1 MARALRR
8 QSYELSAEGRF
19 DVEYADML
27 GIPLDFAAEPVVV
40 SPTRLRRT
48 VRVHAVRPERDALT
62 IEFPRVEG
70 YSLERP
76 VRAVLDLYS
85 PRGSTAGVDF
95 NTCKTNR
102 WRTDPAK
109 CHINWAICDSDW
121 EAEFCRVV
129 EAHPRVLA
137 YVKNQSM
144 GFSVPY
150 RMGGT
155 MHQYIPDFVL
165 KIDDGGEEPVHLVAE
180 VEGMVGEDAKVK
192 ARTMRASWVPGVNNL
207 GGFGRW
213 AFAEFKDVN
222 TMEDDLTRWFAECAS
237 SPAVRAAHGLI
248 LAGGSQPDM
257 EYVPRRRSAID
268 G

>member
-1 MARALRR
+1 M
-8 QSYELSAEGRF
+8 
-19 DVEYADML
+19 
-27 GIPLDFAAEPVVV
+27 
-40 SPTRLRRT
+40 
-48 VRVHAVRPERDALT
+48 
-62 IEFPRVEG
+62 
-70 YSLERP
+70 
-76 VRAVLDLYS
+76 RAVLDLYS

-237 SPAVRAAHGLI
+237 SPAVRAAYGLI